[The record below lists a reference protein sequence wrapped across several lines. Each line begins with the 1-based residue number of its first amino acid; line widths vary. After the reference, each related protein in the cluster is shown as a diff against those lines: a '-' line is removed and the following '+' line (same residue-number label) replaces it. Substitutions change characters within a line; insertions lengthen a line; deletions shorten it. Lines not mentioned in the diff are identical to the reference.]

1 MSDGCV
7 LWFWEMGLSPNPVTD
22 LNNQH
27 VGFLSVRVVSKT
39 NNLHID
45 GKSDIETQIKNSKY

>member
-7 LWFWEMGLSPNPVTD
+7 LWFWKMGLSPNPVTG